1 MSNINEQTTV
11 LVKNIT
17 DDFLR
22 TLNQDVNKL
31 VSEGVRDQ
39 LRRIDI
45 AATARDYIG
54 ALLTSNPKTFSF
66 PERSVP
72 GNAINPE
79 GLYIRPEQIISGT
92 HRNFESVG
100 IQDKAGACQVTILD
114 EATVFENTLVA
125 QRLEVAT
132 DAVIAGNLE
141 LAGTMSSD
149 SQLFRD
155 ILEHCMTALR
165 GEMADGLLGSF
176 RDQVFDE
183 IQTRGIPVESIKVKG
198 GHSFINDTTLAP
210 TVLNSNLQKVG
221 ALKELQV
228 IGETLLDDTMYVSN
242 NRVGINTMDPEAPL
256 DMWDQ
261 EVQVTFNKLRQDTAR
276 IGMPKTN
283 QSLIF
288 GANRY
293 NNLSVNPDGSIS
305 VNVINIGASTHTS
318 ADSAPTNNQPLGN
331 IVWNT
336 KPEVGAPI
344 GWVSLGGARW
354 AKFGIITA

>member
-1 MSNINEQTTV
+1 MNNINEQTAV

-22 TLNQDVNKL
+22 TLNQDVGKL
-31 VSEGVRDQ
+31 VSDGVKDQ
-39 LRRIDI
+39 LRRIDV
-45 AATARDYIG
+45 ASVARDYISTV
-54 ALLTSNPKTFSF
+54 LTSNPKTFSF
-66 PERSVP
+66 PERSIP
-72 GNAINPE
+72 GSSVNSE
-79 GLYIRPEQIISGT
+79 GLYIRPELIIGGT
-92 HRNFESVG
+92 YRNFESTG

-114 EATVFENTLVA
+114 EATVFENKLVA
-125 QRLEVAT
+125 NQLEVAT
-132 DAVIAGNLE
+132 DVVITGDLTVG
-141 LAGTMSSD
+141 GTMSSD
-149 SQLFRD
+149 SRLFRD
-155 ILEHCMTALR
+155 ILEHCLTALR
-165 GEMADGLLGSF
+165 GDMADGMLSTF

-228 IGETLLDDTMYVSN
+228 IGETLLDDTLYISG

-256 DMWDQ
+256 DLWDQ
-261 EVQVTFNKLRQDTAR
+261 EVQVTFSKLRQDTAR
-276 IGMPKTN
+276 IAMPKPN

-288 GANRY
+288 GVNKQ

-305 VNVINIGASTHTS
+305 VSTINIGASTHS
-318 ADSAPTNNQPLGN
+318 SSDSMPGTNQPIGN

-336 KPEVGAPI
+336 RPEVGLPI

-354 AKFGIITA
+354 AKFGIIAA

>member
-1 MSNINEQTTV
+1 MSNINEQTAV

-31 VSEGVRDQ
+31 VFDGVKDQ

-45 AATARDYIG
+45 ASVARDYIG
-54 ALLTSNPKTFSF
+54 TLLTSNPKTFSF

-72 GNAINPE
+72 GTAVNPE
-79 GLYIRPEQIISGT
+79 GLYIRPELIIGGIY
-92 HRNFESVG
+92 RNFESTG
-100 IQDKAGACQVTILD
+100 IQDKAGSCQVTILD
-114 EATVFENTLVA
+114 EATVFENRLLA
-125 QRLEVAT
+125 KQLEVAT
-132 DAVIAGNLE
+132 DVIIYGDLT
-141 LAGTMSSD
+141 LGGTMSSD
-149 SQLFRD
+149 SRLFRD
-155 ILEHCMTALR
+155 ILEHCLTALR
-165 GEMADGLLGSF
+165 GDMADGMLSSF

-183 IQTRGIPVESIKVKG
+183 IQTQGIPVESIKVKG

-228 IGETLLDDTMYVSN
+228 IGETLLDDTLYISG

-256 DMWDQ
+256 DLWDQ
-261 EVQVTFNKLRQDTAR
+261 EVQVTFSKLRQDTAR
-276 IGMPKTN
+276 IGMPKPN

-288 GANRY
+288 GANKQ

-305 VNVINIGASTHTS
+305 VNVINIGASTHSSSDT
-318 ADSAPTNNQPLGN
+318 APGNNQPIGN

-336 KPEVGAPI
+336 RPEVGSPI

-354 AKFGIITA
+354 AKFGIIST

>member
-1 MSNINEQTTV
+1 MSNLNEQTAV

-22 TLNQDVNKL
+22 TLNQDVSKL
-31 VSEGVRDQ
+31 VSDGVKDQ

-45 AATARDYIG
+45 AAAARDYIG
-54 ALLTSNPKTFSF
+54 TLLASNPKTFSF

-72 GNAINPE
+72 GNAINSE
-79 GLYIRPEQIISGT
+79 GLYIRPELIIGGT
-92 HRNFESVG
+92 YRNFESTG

-114 EATVFENTLVA
+114 EATVFENKLVA
-125 QRLEVAT
+125 NQLEVAT
-132 DAVIAGNLE
+132 DAVISGNLT
-141 LAGTMSSD
+141 LGGTMSSD
-149 SQLFRD
+149 SQLFYD
-155 ILEHCMTALR
+155 ILEHCLTALR
-165 GEMADGLLGSF
+165 GDMADGMLSTF

-210 TVLNSNLQKVG
+210 TVLNSNLHKVG

-228 IGETLLDDTMYVSN
+228 IGETLLDDTLYVSN
-242 NRVGINTMDPEAPL
+242 NRVGVNTMDPEATL
-256 DMWDQ
+256 DLWDQ
-261 EVQVTFNKLRQDTAR
+261 EVQLTFSKLRQDTAR
-276 IGMPKTN
+276 ISMPKPN

-288 GANRY
+288 GSNKH
-293 NNLSVNPDGSIS
+293 NNLSVNTDGSIS
-305 VNVINIGASTHTS
+305 VNVISIGASTHS
-318 ADSAPTNNQPLGN
+318 SSDSAPGNDQPIGN

-336 KPEVGAPI
+336 RPDVGTPI

-354 AKFGIITA
+354 AKFGIISV